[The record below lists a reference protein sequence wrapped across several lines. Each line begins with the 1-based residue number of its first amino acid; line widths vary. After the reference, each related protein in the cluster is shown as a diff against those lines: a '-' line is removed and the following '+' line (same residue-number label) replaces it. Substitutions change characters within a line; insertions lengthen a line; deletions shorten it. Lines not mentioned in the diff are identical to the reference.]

1 MMQTDT
7 AAQAGGSWKTP
18 PPIRPQ
24 AWFPG
29 RIIGGAA
36 LVLGPVVWSA
46 GLFLRYLTRDSG
58 TLTPGRFGE
67 FGEDFAAS
75 SQLAAY
81 VHSPGL
87 VTAGYACFAAGALL
101 LWPAFATLARIVAAR
116 CPGLAV
122 WGGTLVILGLF
133 ARLYFAGVDQAAFQL
148 AETRGLDEAVE
159 IVATTYTDIS
169 YGPWRIPVSASAC
182 QYVGMVLLAI
192 GAFRSGTFG
201 SGRCLLFLWSGTLW
215 GGVLKASQLFDGVV
229 SNGVLCLVFVPL
241 GIQVLRDAVPELRAG
256 SGSVQ
261 SCRPIRWLSW

>member
-1 MMQTDT
+1 MTQTDT
-7 AAQAGGSWKTP
+7 AAPAGGRWKTL
-18 PPIRPQ
+18 PPIRQ
-24 AWFPG
+24 HAWFPG

-46 GLFLRYLTRDSG
+46 GLLLRYLTRDSVV
-58 TLTPGRFGE
+58 LAPGQAGE
-67 FGEDFAAS
+67 FGKEFAAP

-81 VHSPGL
+81 AHNPGL

-101 LWPAFATLARIVAAR
+101 LWPAFATLARIIAAR

-148 AETRGLDEAVE
+148 TETRGLDEAIK
-159 IVATTYTDIS
+159 IVAATYVDIS

-182 QYVGMVLLAI
+182 QYVGMALLTI

-215 GGVLKASQLFDGVV
+215 GGVLKESRLFDGVV

-241 GIQVLRDAVPELRAG
+241 GIQVLRDNVPELRAE
-256 SGSVQ
+256 SPSVQ
-261 SCRPIRWLSW
+261 HDRPLRWLSW